1 MANVIVDSRPRR
13 SLETIGAKR
22 LRGDIFIKDV
32 IETWLSYKR
41 DKAIRDKEI
50 DAIRLRI
57 VDERL
62 IRGAWSSDGALTC
75 YSTP

>member
-1 MANVIVDSRPRR
+1 
-13 SLETIGAKR
+13 LEAIGAKR

-62 IRGAWSSDGALTC
+62 IRGAWPSDGALTC